1 MKRAAAIDVGSGS
14 VKLYVGERTEKGTFA
29 FRDVLNKNAMTRL
42 GEGLRETGSLS
53 DAAIARTARAVAAFA
68 QEAREA
74 GAERIACVGTM
85 ALREA
90 ANAAEFVCAVHA
102 ECGLQC
108 CVLPGEEEAR
118 LCFAASCGREET
130 LSVDSGGGS
139 TELAYGRE
147 GVPLRRAS
155 LPIGAIN
162 VTERF
167 LAADASE
174 KHVHKARAFIRKQ
187 LEESG
192 MALPAGA
199 RLVATGGTATT
210 MAAVMTA
217 LAPYDPE
224 KIRGVCVPAEEA
236 ERQVTLYAALPVAER
251 AKLTGMHA
259 GREDVILGGV
269 CILAETM
276 AFFGASGITVS
287 DRGLRH
293 GVVRAILIKDEQFL
307 LNGQDSLLK

>member
-14 VKLYVGERTEKGTFA
+14 VKLYVGERTENGTFA
-29 FRDVLNKNAMTRL
+29 FCDVLDKNAMTRL

-53 DAAIARTARAVAAFA
+53 PAAIARTAKAVAAFA

-74 GAERIACVGTM
+74 GAERIVCVGTM

-90 ANAAEFVCAVHA
+90 ANAAEFVRAVDE

-108 CVLPGEEEAR
+108 SVLAGEEEAR
-118 LCFAASCGREET
+118 LCFMASCGREET
-130 LSVDSGGGS
+130 LSIDSGGGS
-139 TELAYGRE
+139 TELALGRE
-147 GVPLRRAS
+147 GIPLRRVS

-174 KHVHKARAFIRKQ
+174 KQVREARAFIRKQ

-192 MALPAGA
+192 MTLPAGV
-199 RLVATGGTATT
+199 RLVAMGGTATT

-224 KIRGVCVPAEEA
+224 KIRGVCIPAEEA
-236 ERQVTLYAALPVAER
+236 ERQVALYAVLPVAQR

-259 GREDVILGGV
+259 GREDVILGGA
-269 CILAETM
+269 CILAETL
-276 AFFGASGITVS
+276 AFFGASGMMVS

-293 GVVRAILIKDEQFL
+293 GVVRAIFVKDEQF
-307 LNGQDSLLK
+307 

>member
-14 VKLYVGERTEKGTFA
+14 VKLYVGERTENGTFA
-29 FRDVLNKNAMTRL
+29 FRDVLDKNAMTRL

-90 ANAAEFVCAVHA
+90 ANAVEFARALHA

-108 CVLPGEEEAR
+108 RVLPGEEEAR
-118 LCFAASCGREET
+118 LCFAASCGGEET

-139 TELAYGRE
+139 TEFAYGRE
-147 GVPLRRAS
+147 GVPLRRVS

-174 KHVHKARAFIRKQ
+174 KQVREARAFIRKQ

-192 MALPAGA
+192 MTLPAGA

-224 KIRGVCVPAEEA
+224 KIRGLRVAAEEA
-236 ERQVTLYAALPVAER
+236 ERQVALYAALPVAER

-259 GREDVILGGV
+259 GREDVILGGA
-269 CILAETM
+269 CILAEAL
-276 AFFGASGITVS
+276 AFFGASGMTVS

-293 GVVRAILIKDEQFL
+293 GIVRAILVKDEQF
-307 LNGQDSLLK
+307 